1 MPFVLWMRSA
11 MIDKRD
17 NICNAQTMPKSG
29 GDDMESVLELKNHVT
44 PAGHGPLAALLY
56 RLSRERA
63 LTDDESRLLG
73 HVINSQRKRDRT
85 TIRWTYDMETDLM
98 RSFKKTGTF
107 VDFANRHNMTP
118 NAARQHYRR
127 KFGLDKGKG

>member
-1 MPFVLWMRSA
+1 
-11 MIDKRD
+11 
-17 NICNAQTMPKSG
+17 
-29 GDDMESVLELKNHVT
+29 MESVLELKNHVT
-44 PAGHGPLAALLY
+44 PAGHGPLAALLD

-73 HVINSQRKRDRT
+73 HVINCQSKQNRT
-85 TIRWTYDMETDLM
+85 GSNYIRWTYDMETDLM

-127 KFGLDKGKG
+127 KFGCDKGKG